1 MVLHFSNK
9 LHHLSKQSIY
19 HTSQAGEQCNGSRQI
34 SQSSCEITRIIVLLQ
49 LPRLPRRAPEDDMF
63 IKRGNVIECQPRT
76 IATNCFDRLSI
87 YIPVYLPLWFNYLV
101 CCFLRR
107 KPESTYPFISRFPRC
122 KLYHTFASLIQ
133 YCLNYNSNAE
143 IVSTPLP
150 WCEIDVRHICWR
162 VGELGARRFRSF
174 NQFYDRNM
182 LHCSHFYYWRGYTN
196 FSVSTLTRSRS
207 FCFLGGIWD
216 FYRRP

>member
-1 MVLHFSNK
+1 MKTVKKVATFCRLWLILRLRRPNHRNPSRDKMVLHFSNK

-87 YIPVYLPLWFNYLV
+87 YIPVYLPL
-101 CCFLRR
+101 
-107 KPESTYPFISRFPRC
+107 
-122 KLYHTFASLIQ
+122 
-133 YCLNYNSNAE
+133 
-143 IVSTPLP
+143 
-150 WCEIDVRHICWR
+150 
-162 VGELGARRFRSF
+162 
-174 NQFYDRNM
+174 
-182 LHCSHFYYWRGYTN
+182 
-196 FSVSTLTRSRS
+196 
-207 FCFLGGIWD
+207 
-216 FYRRP
+216 